1 MPWKCPQD
9 GNDVSDE
16 LLACPHC
23 LYVRMPTGVSLA
35 SDATGKKIEA
45 HIETLF
51 GALSLRRLQDPDVK
65 FVSNDQFHLKCWVDK
80 GGWAV
85 VPVAYATNP
94 SFLNGEPIDPNG
106 ALLKAGDKLSI
117 KGKYFHL
124 TVGLL

>member
-1 MPWKCPQD
+1 
-9 GNDVSDE
+9 
-16 LLACPHC
+16 
-23 LYVRMPTGVSLA
+23 MPTGVSLA